1 MPALFS
7 VPTRSKVASAHLR
20 QPDFACRAALGVSAA
35 LLGSAAVA
43 HAGAAAALYSLSNNT
58 ATLLDLGA
66 ALAGAA
72 AVSMA
77 ANLKRHSSRVMHVNM
92 RRAARQSSEV
102 LQADA
107 LALALQHKV
116 AFLEAAL
123 GELSRINTAL
133 RHTQILL
140 GKAQLWSLLHPG
152 VNLRS
157 ASAELLTLLAL
168 EHPFPCSA
176 IYRADRRGGGFICLE
191 QHGLPAD
198 GFSQFGC
205 DDAML
210 ARTSANGA
218 IVCLERSN
226 EGPSGVTFSDGGG
239 VTHALVVPVMFEQQC
254 ESILV
259 LAGRGPFSA
268 NEMSFVEGLRGQ
280 LAVAQHHLQLYAD
293 SQLLADELHA
303 RNIEIALKNRQL
315 EEISRTKSEFV
326 ANMSHELRTPLNAV
340 IGFTGTLLMRLPGPL
355 NQEQE
360 RQLRMVQSSAR
371 HLLSLI
377 NDLLDVEK
385 IESGKF
391 EVRLERI
398 VLQSVL
404 REVFDILQPLALQKN
419 LSLGMSLP
427 KAAISILTDG
437 RAIRQILIN
446 LVNNAIKFTD
456 CGQVSLQLSRRR
468 TGNLGM
474 VELVVRDTGVG
485 IMPERQ
491 GQLFQAFTQL
501 DASSTRSYEGSG
513 LGLYLSQRLTAM
525 VGGKLDC
532 HSEVGQGSVFTLA
545 LPINRT

>member
-7 VPTRSKVASAHLR
+7 LPMRGKAASHRLGR
-20 QPDFACRAALGVSAA
+20 PDLACSAALGMAAALLVSAA
-35 LLGSAAVA
+35 LA
-43 HAGAAAALYSLSNNT
+43 HAGAAAALYSLSSNT
-58 ATLLDLGA
+58 AMLLDVGA

-72 AVSMA
+72 ALSMLV
-77 ANLKRHSSRVMHVNM
+77 NLKRHTSRLIHVNS
-92 RRAARQSSEV
+92 RRAARQSSQA
-102 LQADA
+102 LHADA
-107 LALALQHKV
+107 HALALQHEI
-116 AFLEAAL
+116 ASLEVSL
-123 GELSRINTAL
+123 DELMRVNIAL
-133 RHTQILL
+133 RQTQILL

-191 QHGLPAD
+191 QHGLQAD

-205 DDAML
+205 DDALL
-210 ARTSANGA
+210 AGASANGA

-226 EGPSGVTFSDGGG
+226 AGPSGAPHSDGGG
-239 VTHALVVPVMFEQQC
+239 LTHVLVVPVMFEQQC

-268 NEMSFVEGLRGQ
+268 NEVSFVEGLRGQ

-355 NQEQE
+355 NEEQE
-360 RQLRMVQSSAR
+360 RQLRVVQSSAR

-404 REVFDILQPLALQKN
+404 REVFDTLQPLALQKN

-532 HSEVGQGSVFTLA
+532 HSEFGQGSVFTLA
-545 LPINRT
+545 LPIKRN